1 VGLRNAR
8 LTAIPAAVC
17 LVVVMAGTTLPV
29 GVTAADP
36 AGATPTPLILT
47 ETPLPED
54 LSPAPP
60 DSVIATWPDSIL
72 ALRLRG
78 EYEPALALARDL
90 LAHRRGRDGTPAFE
104 RADAAWT
111 VRTLETI
118 GALAPAERRRVREA
132 DSLGTVGSGH
142 FDAGAW
148 AIADSL
154 ITAQLAILRLV
165 FGPDHPEVAESLSF
179 LGVIRLNA
187 NDPEGARPSL
197 EESLALRRRSL
208 GEEHPVVAGA
218 IGDLAQVAQSLG
230 ENDRA
235 ESLSREAADLYRR
248 IGAEDDPAY
257 ALLLNNLAS
266 IPLERGDYA
275 SAEPLFREALA
286 RLRPVFGAQSPEV
299 AAVTANLAS
308 LQAKR
313 GNDAEAEPLYREALA
328 IQEQAASDH
337 PNMALFL
344 TNLAEAQRRL
354 GELDAAE
361 EACRRALGRQRRT
374 LEAGNPDLAVT
385 LITLGEIVLQESKAE
400 DAVAAFREALTI
412 CRAIRGGESKE
423 TASALHGLGTA
434 YFALGQLAAADSS
447 LRTAEAI
454 RVQLLGERHPYTVET
469 RLRRGLVRRAL
480 GDLSGADSLL
490 TLAAGAYEWARLRA
504 GAGLERASF
513 MASPYPFLAVVRLER
528 GLTDQAWPQAERD
541 LGRALADLLRAAS
554 DAALTPRAAAV
565 RDSLKTALSDLE
577 GRLGAFVEAARTDTT
592 AQARARVEE
601 TRVALLGA
609 ESRWAA
615 LQQEQT
621 ATHPAIAAEPI
632 PLERA
637 RLVLGKKAA
646 ILGWCEAEMRPG
658 EIVAWAYVVR
668 ADGPVR
674 WARVGGSAP
683 SRFLS
688 EAKDL
693 RRDVTKP
700 EAPNAV
706 WQREARGVYGTW
718 VAPLEPFLAG
728 VEDLV
733 VIPSGSLR
741 RIPLEALVDTT
752 GSLLGD
758 RFAIS
763 YTPSTAVYAWLV
775 DRTKDGRTGEDR
787 PGEGSSAIDP
797 ARPVPKRPTRTDAG
811 GGASIGP
818 MLLVGDPPFSAS
830 RRADLRALPPLIGT
844 RDEVMSLATLAPG
857 SRVLLGRDASETE
870 MQRLAATDSLASFVG
885 LHFATHALVDDR
897 RPENSALVLSQD
909 DLPDPLEAA
918 LRGDPSVD
926 GLVTAGEIVRGW
938 RLHADLVTLS
948 ACETGL
954 GRDLGGEGTIGF
966 AHAFFQA
973 GARGMLV
980 SLWKVEDQAT
990 ALLMQRF
997 YQNLKSGSASPGSTA
1012 QALREAKRWLRDYTG
1027 AEGRTPYR
1035 HPYYWS
1041 AFVLIGARG

>member
-1 VGLRNAR
+1 
-8 LTAIPAAVC
+8 
-17 LVVVMAGTTLPV
+17 M
-29 GVTAADP
+29 
-36 AGATPTPLILT
+36 
-47 ETPLPED
+47 PED

-60 DSVIATWPDSIL
+60 DSVIAAWPDSIL

-90 LAHRRGRDGTPAFE
+90 LARRVDREGTRAFE
-104 RADAAWT
+104 RADAART
-111 VRTLETI
+111 VSTLETI
-118 GALAPAERRRVREA
+118 LGLAPADMRRVREA
-132 DSLGTVGSGH
+132 DSLGVVGFEH
-142 FDAGAW
+142 LDAGAW
-148 AIADSL
+148 GSADSAV
-154 ITAQLAILRLV
+154 TGQLAILRLV
-165 FGPDHPEVAESLSF
+165 FGPDHPEVAECISL

-187 NDPEGARPSL
+187 NDPEGARPFL
-197 EESLALRRRSL
+197 EESLALRRRVL

-218 IGDLAQVAQSLG
+218 IGDLASVVQMLG
-230 ENDRA
+230 DNDRA

-248 IGAEDDPAY
+248 IGAEDDPNY

-266 IPLERGDYA
+266 TLLDHGDYA
-275 SAEPLFREALA
+275 SADPFFREALA
-286 RLRPVFGAQSPEV
+286 RLRPVFGAQSAEV

-308 LQAKR
+308 LQAKQ
-313 GNDAEAEPLYREALA
+313 GNEAEAEPLYGEALA
-328 IQEQAASDH
+328 MQEQATPGDH
-337 PNMALFL
+337 PNTALFL
-344 TNLAEAQRRL
+344 INLAKARRRL
-354 GELDAAE
+354 GDLSAAE
-361 EACRRALGRQRRT
+361 EACRRALGMQRRM
-374 LEAGNPDLAVT
+374 LEPGDPDLAVN
-385 LITLGEIVLQESKAE
+385 LITLGEIVQEEGKAE
-400 DAVAAFREALTI
+400 DAVAAFHEARTI
-412 CRAIRGGESKE
+412 LRAFRGGESKE

-434 YFALGQLAAADSS
+434 YFALGRLAAADSS
-447 LRTAEAI
+447 LRAAETI
-454 RVQLLGERHPYTVET
+454 RVRLLGVQHPYTVET

-490 TLAAGAYEWARLRA
+490 TLAAGAYESARLRA

-541 LGRALADLLRAAS
+541 LGRALADLLRAAH
-554 DAALTPRAAAV
+554 DAALTPRAVAL

-592 AQARARVEE
+592 AQAETRVEE

-609 ESRWAA
+609 QSRWAA
-615 LQQEQT
+615 FQQEQ
-621 ATHPAIAAEPI
+621 AANHPATAAEPI
-632 PLERA
+632 PLDRA
-637 RLVLGKKAA
+637 RLVLGKTAA

-658 EIVAWAYVVR
+658 ETEAWGYVLR

-674 WARVGGSAP
+674 WARLGGSAP

-688 EAKDL
+688 EAKDF

-700 EAPNAV
+700 EVPNIV
-706 WQREARGVYGTW
+706 WQREARDVYGTW
-718 VAPLEPFLAG
+718 VGPLEPFLAG

-775 DRTKDGRTGEDR
+775 DRTKDD
-787 PGEGSSAIDP
+787 
-797 ARPVPKRPTRTDAG
+797 
-811 GGASIGP
+811 GGASIDP

-844 RDEVMSLATLAPG
+844 RDEVLALATLAPG

-870 MQRLAATDSLASFVG
+870 MQGLAATDSLARFVG

-909 DLPDPLEAA
+909 ELPDPLEAA

-938 RLHADLVTLS
+938 RLRADLVTLS

-980 SLWKVEDQAT
+980 SLWRVEDRAT

-997 YQNLKSGSASPGSTA
+997 YENLKSGSTGSGPNA
-1012 QALREAKRWLRDYTG
+1012 QALREAKRWLRGYTD
-1027 AEGRTPYR
+1027 ADGRTPYR

-1041 AFVLIGARG
+1041 AFVLIGVRD